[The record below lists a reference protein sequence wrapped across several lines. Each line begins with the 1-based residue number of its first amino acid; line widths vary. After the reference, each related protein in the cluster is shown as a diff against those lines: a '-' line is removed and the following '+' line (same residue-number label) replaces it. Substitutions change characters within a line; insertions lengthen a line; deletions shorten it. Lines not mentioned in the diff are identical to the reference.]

1 MVADRKVLLT
11 GAITVETAHT
21 WVDRYPA
28 GSGDVVINMGGVT
41 ESDSALIALLVGWWR
56 RAERE
61 GVAIRIEQP
70 PAAVLQL
77 AQIYGVDSLLFS

>member
-1 MVADRKVLLT
+1 
-11 GAITVETAHT
+11 
-21 WVDRYPA
+21 
-28 GSGDVVINMGGVT
+28 MGGVT

-70 PAAVLQL
+70 PAAVVQL